1 MARIKTLAPR
11 LARAEPARGGWSAPH
26 RGSRHERGYGT
37 AWEKL
42 RDRVLDRDAGLCQ
55 PCRRRGAMTP
65 GCRTV
70 DHRVPKARG
79 GADDEANCQCIC
91 DLCHKA
97 KTQAEAQ
104 GREWDEAEANR

>member
-1 MARIKTLAPR
+1 
-11 LARAEPARGGWSAPH
+11 
-26 RGSRHERGYGT
+26 
-37 AWEKL
+37 
-42 RDRVLDRDAGLCQ
+42 
-55 PCRRRGAMTP
+55 MTP